1 MKNLEKGGKNNMK
14 KQKNLELV
22 AIGSPN
28 VSALSES
35 EQKHFYITLLT
46 RILELIKEKKQNEEV

>member
-1 MKNLEKGGKNNMK
+1 MK

-22 AIGSPN
+22 AIGSPS

-35 EQKHFYITLLT
+35 EQKL
-46 RILELIKEKKQNEEV
+46 VM

>member
-22 AIGSPN
+22 AIGSPS

-46 RILELIKEKKQNEEV
+46 RILELIKDKKQNEEV

>member
-1 MKNLEKGGKNNMK
+1 MK

-22 AIGSPN
+22 AIGCPS
-28 VSALSES
+28 VSALTES

-46 RILELIKEKKQNEEV
+46 RILELIKEKKWGGVNYGIRRNQSI

>member
-1 MKNLEKGGKNNMK
+1 MK
-14 KQKNLELV
+14 KQNNLELV
-22 AIGSPN
+22 AIGSPS

-46 RILELIKEKKQNEEV
+46 RILELIKDKKQNEEV

>member
-1 MKNLEKGGKNNMK
+1 MKNLEKGGFIMK
-14 KQKNLELV
+14 KQNNFEFV
-22 AIGSPN
+22 AIGSPS

-46 RILELIKEKKQNEEV
+46 RILELIKDKKQNEEV

>member
-1 MKNLEKGGKNNMK
+1 MKNLEKGGFIMK
-14 KQKNLELV
+14 KQNNLELV
-22 AIGSPN
+22 AIGSPS

>member
-1 MKNLEKGGKNNMK
+1 MKIFRKAGKTNMK
-14 KQKNLELV
+14 KQQNLELV
-22 AIGSPN
+22 AIGSPS

>member
-22 AIGSPN
+22 AIGSPS

>member
-1 MKNLEKGGKNNMK
+1 MKNLEKGGFIMK
-14 KQKNLELV
+14 KQNNLELV
-22 AIGSPN
+22 AIGSPS

-46 RILELIKEKKQNEEV
+46 RILELIKDKKQNEEV

>member
-22 AIGSPN
+22 AIGSPS

-35 EQKHFYITLLT
+35 EQKHLYITLLT